1 MKVIDKQFAK
11 EILLSTGFV
20 LIALVALFAFFDL
33 INQMDDVGT
42 EYTIG
47 TAFLLTSLT
56 LPSRIYEVMPLAVL
70 LAAVYTMSRWASTSE
85 FTVLRVA
92 GMSPLRL
99 ARALLLPGVLL
110 VALTYGFGEVVSPW
124 AARYA

>member
-110 VALTYGFGEVVSPW
+110 VALTYGFGEVV
-124 AARYA
+124 

>member
-1 MKVIDKQFAK
+1 MMKVIDKQFMK

-20 LIALVALFAFFDL
+20 LMALVALFAFFDL

-56 LPSRIYEVMPLAVL
+56 LP
-70 LAAVYTMSRWASTSE
+70 
-85 FTVLRVA
+85 
-92 GMSPLRL
+92 
-99 ARALLLPGVLL
+99 
-110 VALTYGFGEVVSPW
+110 
-124 AARYA
+124 